1 MQDIY
6 ASCSF
11 FRSIIFVLLVPF
23 DLFCRFS
30 VSKKRGK
37 EKEKENEST
46 LMSSQ
51 RFVFSP
57 IKNIPNVMHAWL
69 VNRNRPLLFLHHRI
83 AIVLLAP
90 MLAREPA
97 PLAAAAV
104 FAAASAGL
112 LPFALPFPFPL
123 VASAACCA
131 CSRMDLPSCQ
141 PRLAATSSTV
151 MPWSSRETRSGTGQ
165 YLSRSRRMSG
175 LPFSTPWK
183 NPLWPRYIL
192 LGSARCRSSSSRM
205 SMYIFPVSSCAAGSS
220 CSRRSAFTTGRCSPG
235 ALTSAPASVCFLR

>member
-1 MQDIY
+1 MPVVRSFVRSFL
-6 ASCSF
+6 SCWF
-11 FRSIIFVLLVPF
+11 LF

-30 VSKKRGK
+30 VSKKRGKEK

-131 CSRMDLPSCQ
+131 CSRMDRPSCQ

>member
-1 MQDIY
+1 MPVVRSFVRSFL
-6 ASCSF
+6 SCWF
-11 FRSIIFVLLVPF
+11 LLTY
-23 DLFCRFS
+23 S
-30 VSKKRGK
+30 VVFLCPKKKRK
-37 EKEKENEST
+37 RKRKRKRINSYVVPT
-46 LMSSQ
+46 
-51 RFVFSP
+51 FCFSP

-131 CSRMDLPSCQ
+131 CSRMDRPSCQ